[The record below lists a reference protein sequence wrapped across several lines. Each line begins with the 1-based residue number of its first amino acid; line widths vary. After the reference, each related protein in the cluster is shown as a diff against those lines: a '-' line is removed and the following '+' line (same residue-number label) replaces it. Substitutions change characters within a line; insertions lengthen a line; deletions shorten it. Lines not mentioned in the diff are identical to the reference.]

1 MKCLP
6 SLLPLFLAVSPV
18 FAATPDKPKTQ
29 NVILI
34 TLDGMRWQEVFN
46 GAEAQLM
53 NKTNGNV
60 SDTNLLTQEFWRE
73 TSEARRAALLPFLWL
88 VVARDGQMFGN
99 TNRGSIARIT
109 NDRKFSYPGYSEIL
123 TGHADPRIN
132 SNDKTNNPNITVL
145 EWLHQKPSYRQRVA
159 AFTSWDVFPYIINRQ
174 RSGVFVNSGVDPIID
189 RRLTEREEFLNELMI
204 DATPIWSGVRSDAL
218 TFHAALEHFKKHKP
232 RVLYV
237 AFDETDDW
245 AHDGRYDRYLRAANH
260 IDRFIRTL
268 WETAQSMSQYR
279 GKTSLLITAD
289 HGRGDGPTGWRE
301 HGEKTAGAEYIWLGV
316 LGPDTPSLGERS
328 NVEPITQSQVAATLA
343 ALLGQDYRQGVPYAG
358 KPIASVINPLATQNA
373 RQADAH

>member
-1 MKCLP
+1 
-6 SLLPLFLAVSPV
+6 LLALCVATSSVLAAP
-18 FAATPDKPKTQ
+18 ATKLKTE
-29 NVILI
+29 NAILI

-46 GAEAQLM
+46 GADQQLL

-73 TSEARRAALLPFLWL
+73 IPEARRTALLPFLWT
-88 VVARDGQMFGN
+88 VVAREGQMFGN

-109 NDRKFSYPGYSEIL
+109 NDKKFSYPGYSEIL
-123 TGHADPRIN
+123 TGHADPRIS
-132 SNDKTNNPNITVL
+132 SNDKTNNPNVTVL
-145 EWLHQKPSYRQRVA
+145 EWLHQKPPYRQRVA
-159 AFTSWDVFPYIINRQ
+159 VFTSWDVFPYIINRQ
-174 RSGVFVNSGVDPIID
+174 RSGVLVNSGIEPIMD
-189 RRLTEREEFLNELMI
+189 RRLTAREEFLNQLMI
-204 DATPIWSGVRSDAL
+204 DATPIWSGVRPDAL

-245 AHDGRYDRYLRAANH
+245 AHDGRYDRYLHAANH

-279 GKTSLLITAD
+279 GKTSLLVTAD

-301 HGEKTAGAEYIWLGV
+301 HGEKTGGAEYIWLGA
-316 LGPDTPSLGERS
+316 LGPDTPPLGERS
-328 NVEPITQSQVAATLA
+328 NAETVTQSQIAATLA
-343 ALLGQDYRQGVPYAG
+343 ALLGQDFCQGFPQAG
-358 KPIASVINPLATQNA
+358 KPIVSVLGSASSDNE
-373 RQADAH
+373 RQASAERQ